1 VELVKAEQPVLQ
13 SFMSASP
20 PMPVP
25 TTGLSSTTS
34 NLRARVLY
42 NFTGST
48 ANEMNL
54 VAGQIIEVV
63 RRGPAG
69 GWSKGLTGAFPADFV
84 EYLPAAP
91 LFQSNPV
98 TASATSGSASSL
110 LDFGFATGTATG
122 VQPSAGSMSQ
132 STGFTSTATNS
143 GMGTMGLGAKSTTG
157 PDKFDA
163 FADIASTTT
172 PLTASTASSVN
183 VSANLSTNHLTN
195 VSATTPALLHAQSPF
210 TASSVSLGSFSGGI
224 AQSSSSSSQ
233 ASSLGNVSS
242 PVNSVSSE
250 SAADQTAA
258 AKPSKPK
265 VYATVKYA
273 RIAQGSTELTIAI
286 GDEVEVIKQDSEW
299 WYGSIGDG
307 AAKKTGFFPGNYVQL
322 KDSGAAA
329 GAGSSASMQSAS
341 PALDSTSPYA
351 SPNQYQNSTNYS
363 QHSDYGSSAETP
375 QYKSSNPTI
384 RLPRRAVKEKIIT
397 EMTGESYALDP
408 MEGSEKCPIWHL
420 PFFFGLIC

>member
-1 VELVKAEQPVLQ
+1 
-13 SFMSASP
+13 MSASP

-132 STGFTSTATNS
+132 STGFTSKHLSSTLQGNS
-143 GMGTMGLGAKSTTG
+143 NVTYIRS
-157 PDKFDA
+157 
-163 FADIASTTT
+163 
-172 PLTASTASSVN
+172 ASSRTKN
-183 VSANLSTNHLTN
+183 RMQSRRIHPLSMRSTNLPGVATRM
-195 VSATTPALLHAQSPF
+195 SAPLC
-210 TASSVSLGSFSGGI
+210 SSRFWL
-224 AQSSSSSSQ
+224 
-233 ASSLGNVSS
+233 
-242 PVNSVSSE
+242 
-250 SAADQTAA
+250 
-258 AKPSKPK
+258 SKLVP
-265 VYATVKYA
+265 
-273 RIAQGSTELTIAI
+273 
-286 GDEVEVIKQDSEW
+286 
-299 WYGSIGDG
+299 
-307 AAKKTGFFPGNYVQL
+307 P
-322 KDSGAAA
+322 
-329 GAGSSASMQSAS
+329 
-341 PALDSTSPYA
+341 
-351 SPNQYQNSTNYS
+351 
-363 QHSDYGSSAETP
+363 
-375 QYKSSNPTI
+375 
-384 RLPRRAVKEKIIT
+384 
-397 EMTGESYALDP
+397 
-408 MEGSEKCPIWHL
+408 
-420 PFFFGLIC
+420 